1 MQLCLRALP
10 AQLRVPSG
18 DLQILTDTSRSEGSC
33 LLPHVLRWLIGL
45 ATSLIGNHIYLV
57 TLAWVAVQTT
67 TPVNVGLILVAGA
80 IPQAALLL
88 VGGVF
93 VDRIGPK
100 PTIIASDI
108 LRTLIMII
116 FAIVIAG
123 GAVSPLLLGALA
135 VMFGLVDGFFLPAI
149 NTAPRYLV
157 TREGITRVVA
167 AKTIVARGAEFV
179 GAPVGSLL
187 LAVASAVAAFLVNA
201 WLFAVSVV
209 FLSITKMA
217 LPQDTPGQAAPPSRE
232 PSTNNS
238 GVWADLLAGIRLI
251 RGYRTLTTLL
261 IVVFVGELG
270 FSGPMIAGVPLLA
283 NETGWGVRT
292 IGWVLGGFGLGAA
305 AAAGFLMWRKDLH
318 RTGLAALSGLTAM
331 GLSVLGL
338 GLLPALGP
346 PASTAYLIAGFL
358 GLTSGIGAG
367 FYGTLI
373 SSAVLKLAPTA
384 QIGRVMGALSFSSM
398 AAVPITYALTGL
410 LTEASSARVPFLVGG
425 ALILLVAAAAF
436 ATPEMRRL
444 AMDPMDH
451 GRSAPVKS
459 SPSSESIS
467 GA

>member
-1 MQLCLRALP
+1 M
-10 AQLRVPSG
+10 
-18 DLQILTDTSRSEGSC
+18 
-33 LLPHVLRWLIGL
+33 LPHVLRWLIGL
-45 ATSLIGNHIYLV
+45 ATSLVGNHIYLV

-100 PTIIASDI
+100 PTIIASDV
-108 LRTLIMII
+108 LRTLIMVV
-116 FAIVIAG
+116 FAIVVAG
-123 GAVSPLLLGALA
+123 GDVSPLLLGTLA

-157 TREGITRVVA
+157 PRGTITRVVA

-179 GAPVGSLL
+179 GAPLGSWLL
-187 LAVASAVAAFLVNA
+187 VVASAVAAFWVNA

-209 FLSITKMA
+209 FLAITRMA
-217 LPQDTPGQAAPPSRE
+217 LPQEAPGPVAVPHPQPSSSKSE
-232 PSTNNS
+232 VS
-238 GVWADLLAGIRLI
+238 VWADLVAGIRLI

-261 IVVFVGELG
+261 IVVFVAELG

-292 IGWVLGGFGLGAA
+292 VGWVLGGFGLGAA
-305 AAAGFLMWRKDLH
+305 AAAGFLLWRKTLR

-331 GLSVLGL
+331 GFSVLGL
-338 GLLPALGP
+338 GLLPALGLP
-346 PASTAYLIAGFL
+346 VSTAFLAAGVL

-373 SSAVLKLAPTA
+373 SSAVLQLAPTG

-410 LTEASSARVPFLVGG
+410 LTGASSARVPFLVGG
-425 ALILLVAAAAF
+425 ALILLVAVAAF
-436 ATPEMRRL
+436 ATPEVRRL
-444 AMDPMDH
+444 AIDRTD
-451 GRSAPVKS
+451 SARNKV
-459 SPSSESIS
+459 
-467 GA
+467 G

>member
-1 MQLCLRALP
+1 
-10 AQLRVPSG
+10 
-18 DLQILTDTSRSEGSC
+18 
-33 LLPHVLRWLIGL
+33 VLRWLIGL
-45 ATSLIGNHIYLV
+45 GTSLIGNHIYLV

-100 PTIIASDI
+100 PTIIASDL
-108 LRTLIMII
+108 LRILIMIV
-116 FAIVIAG
+116 FAIVVAG
-123 GAVSPLLLGALA
+123 GDVSPLLLGVLA

-157 TREGITRVVA
+157 PRERITRLVA

-179 GAPVGSLL
+179 GAPLGSWLL
-187 LAVASAVAAFLVNA
+187 VVASAMAAFWVNA

-209 FLSITKMA
+209 FLAFTRMA
-217 LPQDTPGQAAPPSRE
+217 LPQDAPGQVAPPDPE
-232 PSTNNS
+232 PSSNES
-238 GVWADLLAGIRLI
+238 AGSVWADLLAGIRLI
-251 RGYRTLTTLL
+251 RGNRTLTTLL
-261 IVVFVGELG
+261 IVVFVAELG
-270 FSGPMIAGVPLLA
+270 FSGPMMAGVPLLA

-305 AAAGFLMWRKDLH
+305 SAAALLLWRKNVH
-318 RTGLAALSGLTAM
+318 RTGLAALSGLTVM

-338 GLLPALGP
+338 GLLPALGL
-346 PASTAYLIAGFL
+346 PASAAVVTAGFL

-367 FYGTLI
+367 FYGTLV
-373 SSAVLKLAPTA
+373 SSAVLQLAPTG

-410 LTEASSARVPFLVGG
+410 LTGASNARVPFLIGG
-425 ALILLVAAAAF
+425 TLILLVATAAF
-436 ATPEMRRL
+436 ATPEVRRL
-444 AMDPMDH
+444 AMDQ
-451 GRSAPVKS
+451 GRSAPVRS

>member
-1 MQLCLRALP
+1 
-10 AQLRVPSG
+10 
-18 DLQILTDTSRSEGSC
+18 
-33 LLPHVLRWLIGL
+33 VLRWLIGL
-45 ATSLIGNHIYLV
+45 GTSLIGNHIYLV

-67 TPVNVGLILVAGA
+67 TPVNVGFILVAGA

-100 PTIIASDI
+100 PTIIASDL
-108 LRTLIMII
+108 LRILIMIV
-116 FAIVIAG
+116 FAIVVAG
-123 GAVSPLLLGALA
+123 GDVSPLLLGVLA

-157 TREGITRVVA
+157 PRERITRLVA

-179 GAPVGSLL
+179 GAPLGSWLL
-187 LAVASAVAAFLVNA
+187 VVASAMAAFWVNA

-209 FLSITKMA
+209 FLAFTRMA
-217 LPQDTPGQAAPPSRE
+217 LPQEAPGQVAPFDPE
-232 PSTNNS
+232 PSSNKS
-238 GVWADLLAGIRLI
+238 GGSVWADLLAGIRLI
-251 RGYRTLTTLL
+251 RGNRTLTTLL
-261 IVVFVGELG
+261 IVVFVAELG
-270 FSGPMIAGVPLLA
+270 FSGPMMAGVPLLA

-305 AAAGFLMWRKDLH
+305 SAAALLLWRRNVH
-318 RTGLAALSGLTAM
+318 RTGLAALSGLTLM

-338 GLLPALGP
+338 GLLPALGL
-346 PASTAYLIAGFL
+346 PASAAVVTAGFL

-367 FYGTLI
+367 FYGTLV
-373 SSAVLKLAPTA
+373 SSAVLQLAPTG

-410 LTEASSARVPFLVGG
+410 LTGASNARVPFLIGG
-425 ALILLVAAAAF
+425 TLILLVATAAF
-436 ATPEMRRL
+436 ATPEVRRL
-444 AMDPMDH
+444 AIDRTDPAKDT
-451 GRSAPVKS
+451 SDQ
-459 SPSSESIS
+459 ESIS

>member
-1 MQLCLRALP
+1 M
-10 AQLRVPSG
+10 
-18 DLQILTDTSRSEGSC
+18 
-33 LLPHVLRWLIGL
+33 LRWLIGL
-45 ATSLIGNHIYLV
+45 GTSLVGNHIYLV

-100 PTIIASDI
+100 PTIIASDL
-108 LRTLIMII
+108 LRILIMIV
-116 FAIVIAG
+116 FAIVVAG
-123 GAVSPLLLGALA
+123 GDVSPLLLGVLA

-157 TREGITRVVA
+157 PRERITRLVA

-179 GAPVGSLL
+179 GAPLGSWLL
-187 LAVASAVAAFLVNA
+187 VVASAMAAFWVNA

-209 FLSITKMA
+209 FLAFTRMA
-217 LPQDTPGQAAPPSRE
+217 LPQDAPGQVAPPDPE
-232 PSTNNS
+232 PSSNKS
-238 GVWADLLAGIRLI
+238 GGSVWADLLAGIRLI
-251 RGYRTLTTLL
+251 RGNRTLTTLL
-261 IVVFVGELG
+261 IVVFVAELG
-270 FSGPMIAGVPLLA
+270 FSGPMMAGVPLLA

-305 AAAGFLMWRKDLH
+305 SAAALLLWRRNVH
-318 RTGLAALSGLTAM
+318 RTGLAALSGLTVM

-338 GLLPALGP
+338 GLLPALGL
-346 PASTAYLIAGFL
+346 PASAAVVTAGFL

-367 FYGTLI
+367 FYGTLV
-373 SSAVLKLAPTA
+373 SSAVLQLAPTG

-410 LTEASSARVPFLVGG
+410 LTGASNARVPFLIGG
-425 ALILLVAAAAF
+425 TLILFVATAAF
-436 ATPEMRRL
+436 ATPEVRRL
-444 AMDPMDH
+444 AIDRTDPARDT
-451 GRSAPVKS
+451 SDQ
-459 SPSSESIS
+459 ESIS